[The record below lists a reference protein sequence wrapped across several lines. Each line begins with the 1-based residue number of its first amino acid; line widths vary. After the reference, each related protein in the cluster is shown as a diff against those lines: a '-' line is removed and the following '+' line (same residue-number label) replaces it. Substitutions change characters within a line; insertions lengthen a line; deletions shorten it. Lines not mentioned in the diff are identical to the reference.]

1 MADPTS
7 AQEQRDQMTQQTQGQ
22 TGFGSG
28 SDDFAQPGKTGN
40 STNGAS
46 QGQDA
51 AVDAN
56 DDSDIGGDV
65 EQASQA
71 GYGSNPQQGGMNDDP
86 NSQPVIGGAQSNSDP
101 QMEQD
106 EAMIDDDDPDGAKA
120 STSGSAY

>member
-28 SDDFAQPGKTGN
+28 SDDFAQTGKTGN
-40 STNGAS
+40 ANGAS
-46 QGQDA
+46 MGQDA

-56 DDSDIGGDV
+56 DDGDV

-86 NSQPVIGGAQSNSDP
+86 NSTPAIGGAQSNSDP

-106 EAMIDDDDPDGAKA
+106 EAMIDDEDMDGANA
-120 STSGSAY
+120 SSAGGGM

>member
-56 DDSDIGGDV
+56 DDGDV